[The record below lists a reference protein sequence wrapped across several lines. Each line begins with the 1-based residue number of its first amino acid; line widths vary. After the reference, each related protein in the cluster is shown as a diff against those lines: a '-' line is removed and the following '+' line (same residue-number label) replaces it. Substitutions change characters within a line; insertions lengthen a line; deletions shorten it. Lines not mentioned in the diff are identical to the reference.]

1 MSSGR
6 IQVASV
12 GIQDL
17 FLTGNPEV
25 TYFKQRFSRHTK
37 FGLETLD
44 NPFDEVVNWGQV
56 LKCVIPRK
64 GDLIRN
70 MYLRIKLPRI
80 NSPNYGY
87 TNSIG
92 NAIIEWADLI
102 IGGQLIERITGEY
115 MEIYNQLYITD
126 SQQGALKEMV
136 GTTDSL
142 TGLGAASGL
151 DYPRTFLVPLP
162 FYFHRV
168 ESLNIPLCALT
179 YQEVE
184 INIKLRGFSDI
195 FVNVGSGG
203 GAAPILP
210 TSSPDISLPTEYVFL
225 KEEEVNFF
233 KTSRLDYGITQVQ
246 IARQRMEKNINQGQF
261 RLNFI
266 NPVKELY
273 MVIQSNVAVE
283 NNDLFNYS
291 NPDSNTTYP
300 KYHNLENLELSLNG
314 NPIIKS
320 DVADALFLF
329 AAQSLYNHT
338 RLPSVVSNCLVYNYS
353 FSIDPEYYQPTGQ
366 VNMSRIENQL
376 IKINL
381 TDSPSSE
388 WRDIRIYALSYNILR
403 IEHGLSGM
411 LFIDN
416 NRN

>member
-1 MSSGR
+1 
-6 IQVASV
+6 
-12 GIQDL
+12 
-17 FLTGNPEV
+17 
-25 TYFKQRFSRHTK
+25 
-37 FGLETLD
+37 
-44 NPFDEVVNWGQV
+44 
-56 LKCVIPRK
+56 
-64 GDLIRN
+64 
-70 MYLRIKLPRI
+70 
-80 NSPNYGY
+80 
-87 TNSIG
+87 
-92 NAIIEWADLI
+92 
-102 IGGQLIERITGEY
+102 
-115 MEIYNQLYITD
+115 
-126 SQQGALKEMV
+126 
-136 GTTDSL
+136 
-142 TGLGAASGL
+142 
-151 DYPRTFLVPLP
+151 
-162 FYFHRV
+162 
-168 ESLNIPLCALT
+168 
-179 YQEVE
+179 
-184 INIKLRGFSDI
+184 
-195 FVNVGSGG
+195 
-203 GAAPILP
+203 ILP